1 MSENGAQIYEL
12 MAPTV
17 AGLKTWQELIIQRA
31 DAMKVK
37 PHNILPLPQSSG
49 ERDGMD
55 TITAGFSK
63 LSRDPDCTSTGCTQS
78 TDKESSPTSRRALQS
93 PEPGNNLFDR
103 VKFVEKEKED
113 GYVDPELP
121 YQVSDDG
128 RAADS
133 FNIFPSRAAEALKTL
148 AALKQELVTQLMSQE
163 PIEQTKQS
171 TGARL
176 LRATSLRTPI
186 DSRARVMA
194 HNGSDKNSTHTEDQ
208 AQDLGSGDTGFFDSP
223 DDYAEFLVLEGYG
236 RAGESST
243 DDESRASTTGKQL
256 SSAQGCATDSGM
268 NLRFSSTSQ
277 AGSLSI
283 FSRQVLSHLR
293 NLQSNLNYLKDV
305 EAKYNNVLRPR
316 SERSAEDSD
325 RN

>member
-223 DDYAEFLVLEGYG
+223 DDYEFLVLEGYG